1 MLATNQEETS
11 VELVRIPVTGRI
23 PAMQHDPSKEPEMI
37 HCTIPAAVLASAL
50 AGTAPDANSPVGP
63 GRIPQ
68 LEYEKYT
75 LPNGLDVILHED
87 HSTPIVCVNIWYHV
101 GSKNERRGR
110 TGFAHLFEHMMFQGS
125 EHHDSEYFG
134 PLQEAGGR
142 LNGST
147 SDDRTNYWEVVP
159 SNYLELA
166 LWLESDRMGFLLPA
180 MSQEKLDNQRD
191 VVKNERRQSYENRPY
206 GLAPETIAAAMYP
219 ADHPYSWP
227 TIGYMDD
234 LTAASREDIA
244 DFFRRYYHPGN
255 ASLCIAGDFEPATA
269 RKLVEKYFGSL
280 PTGPKVEKMKPQTPK
295 LSGEKR
301 LQMTDRVGL
310 PRLYLN
316 WHSVEADAPD
326 DAELDLLAM
335 ILAGGKSSRLYRVLV
350 QEKQLAQDVSAF
362 QRSGEIAG
370 SFSITATAK
379 PGVKLAD
386 IESLI
391 AAEIK
396 RIQSEPPAADELERA
411 VNRYEVQF
419 VNSLDSVGGFGGVA
433 DRLNRY
439 NVMNDD
445 PGYMQQDFE
454 RYVRVDLAGVQRVA
468 RKYLNDDRVVLEVI
482 PGRERTVS
490 PDPIA
495 ENATAAKDS
504 GLGKSESRSAISNQ
518 QSAISHSFD
527 RSSMPKPAVTPRFA
541 LPPIHRSKLASG
553 LELMVVEQHELPTVN
568 VSLLVRAGSAANPP
582 DKLGLAG
589 LVAAMLDEG
598 TERRTANEIAD
609 ELAGLGSSLSIR
621 ADWDTT
627 RIGLFTLKRHLAR
640 SLDIFTDVL
649 LHPTFPDEELNR
661 QRSQALTNLVR
672 LRDQP
677 GALASL
683 AIDATLYGEAHPY
696 GRPESGN
703 ESTLK
708 SITRDDIAAFYHT
721 QFRPNQASLIV
732 VGDVTVA
739 EIARHLES
747 ALAEWKPSDVEPARV
762 PAPPERPATAITL
775 VDKPGAAQSVI
786 SIGQL
791 GVLRT
796 SPDYFQVL
804 VMNTIF
810 GGQFS
815 SRLNMNLREE
825 KGYTYG
831 ARSSFEWRQQPGPFV
846 ASASVQTA
854 VTAPALAEFLK
865 EFADLTGGRPV
876 AEKELEFA
884 KASITRGF
892 PANFETSRDIAGRI
906 EDLVEY
912 GLPNDYYNTVVP
924 KVSAV
929 TGDEVMRAAK
939 KYIEPE
945 YLSIVLVGDRSQ
957 IEESVGKVTDGIP
970 LHLRKF
976 DDQFRLVPL
985 E

>member
-1 MLATNQEETS
+1 M
-11 VELVRIPVTGRI
+11 
-23 PAMQHDPSKEPEMI
+23 PSKEYEMI
-37 HCTIPAAVLASAL
+37 PAGLSAAVIVSVVASS
-50 AGTAPDANSPVGP
+50 APVESGSASN
-63 GRIPQ
+63 RIPE
-68 LEYEKYT
+68 LKFEKYT

-180 MSQEKLDNQRD
+180 MSQDKLDNQRD

-206 GLAPETIAAAMYP
+206 GLASETIAAAMYP

-227 TIGYMDD
+227 TIGYMND

-244 DFFRRYYHPGN
+244 AFFRRYYHPAN
-255 ASLCIAGDFEPATA
+255 ASLCIAGDFEPAA
-269 RKLVEKYFGSL
+269 AKKLVEKYFGAIAA
-280 PTGPKVEKMKPQTPK
+280 GPKVEKLKPWVPAIG
-295 LSGEKR
+295 GEKR
-301 LQMTDRVGL
+301 VVMTDRVGL

-350 QEKQLAQDVSAF
+350 QEKQLAGDVSAF

-370 SFSITATAK
+370 SFAITATAK
-379 PGVKLAD
+379 PGIKLAD
-386 IESLI
+386 IETVI
-391 AAEIK
+391 AAEIT
-396 RIQSEPPAADELERA
+396 RIQSEPPTAEELERA
-411 VNRYEVQF
+411 VNRYEAQF

-439 NVMNDD
+439 NVMNGD
-445 PGYMQQDFE
+445 PGYMHKDFE
-454 RYVRVDLAGVQRVA
+454 RYVRVDSTGVQRVA
-468 RKYLNDDRVVLEVI
+468 RKHLTDKRMVLEVV
-482 PGRERTVS
+482 PGRDRSVN

-495 ENATAAKDS
+495 ENAAAARLARAAKHPQPLNS
-504 GLGKSESRSAISNQ
+504 STPQPSTL
-518 QSAISHSFD
+518 D
-527 RSSMPKPAVTPRFA
+527 RSVMPKPAATPKFA
-541 LPPIHRSKLASG
+541 LPPIHRAKLASG
-553 LELMVVEQHELPTVN
+553 LELLVVEQHELPTVN
-568 VSLLVRAGSAANPP
+568 VSMLVHAGSAANPP
-582 DKLGLAG
+582 GKLGLAG

-609 ELAGLGSSLSIR
+609 ELAGLGSSLSVR
-621 ADWDTT
+621 ADWDTS
-627 RIGLFTLKRHLAR
+627 RVGLFTLKRHLAR

-649 LHPTFPDEELNR
+649 LHPTFPDEELQR

-677 GALASL
+677 TTLASL
-683 AIDATLYGEAHPY
+683 AIDAVLYGESHPY
-696 GRPESGN
+696 GRPEMGN

-708 SITRDDIAAFYHT
+708 AITRDDIAGFYRTH
-721 QFRPNQASLIV
+721 FRPNQASLIV

-739 EIARHLES
+739 EATKLFES
-747 ALAEWKPSDVEPARV
+747 GLAELKPSDMEPVRLPNPPDRV
-762 PAPPERPATAITL
+762 ATGITL

-786 SIGQL
+786 SVGQL
-791 GVLRT
+791 GVLRN
-796 SPDYFQVL
+796 SPDYFRLL

-815 SRLNMNLREE
+815 SRLNMNLRED

-865 EFADLTGGRPV
+865 EFSDLAGGRPV
-876 AEKELEFA
+876 TEKELEFA

-892 PANFETSRDIAGRI
+892 PGNFETSRDIAGRL
-906 EDLVEY
+906 EDLVEF
-912 GLPNDYYNTVVP
+912 GLPNDYFNTVVP

-929 TGDEVMRAAK
+929 TGDDVMRVAT
-939 KYIEPE
+939 KYIHPE
-945 YLSIVLVGDRSQ
+945 YLNVIVVGDRSQ
-957 IEESVGKVTDGIP
+957 IESKLRELPVGERIEV
-970 LHLRKF
+970 RQF
-976 DDQFRLVPL
+976 DENFRLIPAKPGVGGSENP
-985 E
+985 